1 MRIFRMNKPE
11 WGFIILGCFA
21 SLISGGVQPAFAIVF
36 SKVLAVFS
44 LCTREEQEEQITLY
58 VWLFVAF
65 GFITLASNFL
75 QVYFDIWS
83 NTQEYYYQILIAKID
98 I

>member
-75 QVYFDIWS
+75 QVWFY
-83 NTQEYYYQILIAKID
+83 LISKSTI
-98 I
+98 IIY